1 MLTLFKLLL
10 PALMPSWRF
19 FKSVDPS
26 PRVEWRLLA
35 SPSAAP
41 APWQEFRP
49 RPQRLSPQAVAG
61 RMLWNARWN
70 ESLFLVS
77 CAERLTLAP
86 TEHSLREILRR
97 IAAELQRAQP
107 PGALQPYL
115 QFRLVFLDRGEDG
128 QLIKAVTYQS
138 EPYLMAALSAQA
150 ARAERAAA

>member
-26 PRVEWRLLA
+26 PRVEWRMLA
-35 SPSAAP
+35 SASGAP
-41 APWQEFRP
+41 LQWQEFRP
-49 RPQRLSPQAVAG
+49 RPQRLSPLAMAG

-86 TEHSLREILRR
+86 TAHSRQEILRR
-97 IAAELQRAQP
+97 IAADLQRALP
-107 PGALQPYL
+107 PGALLPYL

-128 QLIKAVTYQS
+128 QLVKAVTYQS
-138 EPYLMAALSAQA
+138 EPHLMAGLSAQA
-150 ARAERAAA
+150 AQQATA

>member
-26 PRVEWRLLA
+26 PRVEWRMLA
-35 SPSAAP
+35 SASGPP
-41 APWQEFRP
+41 MQWQEFRP
-49 RPQRLSPQAVAG
+49 RPQRLSPLAMAG

-86 TEHSLREILRR
+86 TAHSRQEILRR
-97 IAAELQRAQP
+97 IAADLQRALP
-107 PGALQPYL
+107 PGALLPYL

-128 QLIKAVTYQS
+128 QLVKAVTYQS
-138 EPYLMAALSAQA
+138 EPHLMAGLSAQA
-150 ARAERAAA
+150 AQQATA

>member
-26 PRVEWRLLA
+26 PRVEFRMLA
-35 SPSAAP
+35 GTSGPP
-41 APWQEFRP
+41 TDWQEFRP
-49 RPQRLSPQAVAG
+49 RPQRLSPLAVAG

-86 TEHSLREILRR
+86 TEHSRQEILRR
-97 IAAELQRAQP
+97 IAADLQRALP
-107 PGALQPYL
+107 PGALLPCL

-128 QLIKAVTYQS
+128 RLVKAVTYQS
-138 EPYLMAALSAQA
+138 EPQIMAGAAAKAAQA
-150 ARAERAAA
+150 ARAAA